1 MQRKV
6 VIYTFYFLFQTRS
19 FSFAECYG
27 VGEILFLLK
36 LELPPSLLIGSQTH
50 FRGHFYLHLN
60 RSESVVPLTSGI
72 PGTYLV

>member
-6 VIYTFYFLFQTRS
+6 LIYTFYFLFQTRS

-27 VGEILFLLK
+27 IGEILFLLK

-50 FRGHFYLHLN
+50 LRGHFYLHLN
-60 RSESVVPLTSGI
+60 RSESVGPPTFEL